1 MSKFSCEFEKILSL
15 IQNIPINRNGEI
27 VEEFEE
33 GDKPGS
39 SILDHKYYMT
49 YFSVEGESLSEVK
62 ERIDKAFSIMKE
74 PKISFRDIIKFAVNY
89 MKNYDGF
96 IEVGDWLYGRAMMIS
111 GYYPATFLTHIYFLK
126 MPFASV

>member
-1 MSKFSCEFEKILSL
+1 VKKKEIERNNGKRGSEYFEVSNDSLEPNFEKILSL

-39 SILDHKYYMT
+39 SILDHKYCMS
-49 YFSVEGESLSEVK
+49 YFSVEGGSLSEVK

-74 PKISFRDIIKFAVNY
+74 PKISFRDIIKFAMDY
-89 MKNYDGF
+89 MKK
-96 IEVGDWLYGRAMMIS
+96 L
-111 GYYPATFLTHIYFLK
+111 
-126 MPFASV
+126 